1 MLVLES
7 SRRKKKKQVKNTY
20 LKVLVRVIIRSMH
33 YSVEVSLKSVAS
45 YCKYVGNSSESVI
58 LGEKA
63 LKRIMGIQ
71 ASVPD
76 VKGKHDDADNSDD
89 EDVKKEEADAD
100 KDSAMEKSTKLKNVK
115 DDTSD
120 AIKMSKH
127 KMRKKLK
134 KLKKVMEYTSN
145 DE

>member
-1 MLVLES
+1 
-7 SRRKKKKQVKNTY
+7 
-20 LKVLVRVIIRSMH
+20 
-33 YSVEVSLKSVAS
+33 
-45 YCKYVGNSSESVI
+45 
-58 LGEKA
+58 
-63 LKRIMGIQ
+63 MGIQ

-89 EDVKKEEADAD
+89 EDVKKEEADAL
-100 KDSAMEKSTKLKNVK
+100 KGSVMEKSIKLKNVN

-120 AIKMSKH
+120 AIEISKH
-127 KMRKKLK
+127 RMRKKLK